1 MVYICYPNLQL
12 MKLSKYKTITFLLV
26 ILVVLTILG
35 NLFQVQILS
44 EVSWILILSTLLV
57 SYYINQNKKNI
68 LFTTF
73 LVGFALSEVLKL
85 WFITS
90 EIIYYYLSYVCVMV
104 AYSSLIIFFL
114 KGIEFKKLIKNFK
127 LHLIILSFFN
137 LYILYTLNEM
147 ILHDET
153 VEVFT
158 FIFFI
163 EVVYNVL
170 ILLMLSIS
178 LLYYLHNESKQS
190 LLLFLACVCIVFS
203 EMIQVAYVFITAEI
217 FLRIC
222 YSLLMAIGFGFI
234 YFYTLLE
241 VKSHKL
247 ITQ

>member
-1 MVYICYPNLQL
+1 
-12 MKLSKYKTITFLLV
+12 MKLSKYKTISLV
-26 ILVVLTILG
+26 LVTLVVLTLLG
-35 NLFQVQILS
+35 NLFQTQILS
-44 EVSWILILSTLLV
+44 EIAWILILPTLLIFY
-57 SYYINQNKKNI
+57 SIYQNKKDI
-68 LFTTF
+68 LFIIF
-73 LVGFALSEVLKL
+73 LVGFALSEILKL

-90 EIIYYYLSYVCVMV
+90 EMLYYYTSYTCIMV
-104 AYSSLIIFFL
+104 AYSSLIVFFL
-114 KGIEFKKLIKNFK
+114 KGIKFKKLFKSFK
-127 LHLIILSFFN
+127 LHLIILLVFN

-178 LLYYLHNESKQS
+178 LLYYLHNESKQA

-203 EMIQVAYVFITAEI
+203 EMVQVAYVFISAEI
-217 FLRIC
+217 FLRIG
-222 YSLLMAIGFGFI
+222 YLLLMAIGFGFI

-241 VKSHKL
+241 VKKRNIL
-247 ITQ
+247 RQ

>member
-1 MVYICYPNLQL
+1 
-12 MKLSKYKTITFLLV
+12 MKLSKYKTISLV
-26 ILVVLTILG
+26 LVTLVVLTLLG
-35 NLFQVQILS
+35 NLFQIQILS
-44 EVSWILILSTLLV
+44 EIAWILILPTLLIFY
-57 SYYINQNKKNI
+57 SIYQNKKDI
-68 LFTTF
+68 LFIIF
-73 LVGFALSEVLKL
+73 LVGFALSEILKL

-90 EIIYYYLSYVCVMV
+90 EMLYYYTSYTCIMV
-104 AYSSLIIFFL
+104 AYSSLIVFFL
-114 KGIEFKKLIKNFK
+114 KGIKFKKLFKSFK
-127 LHLIILSFFN
+127 LHLIILLVFN

-178 LLYYLHNESKQS
+178 LLYYLHNESKQA

-203 EMIQVAYVFITAEI
+203 EMVQVAYVFISAEI
-217 FLRIC
+217 FLRIG
-222 YSLLMAIGFGFI
+222 YLLLMAIGFGFI

-241 VKSHKL
+241 VKKRNIL
-247 ITQ
+247 RQ

>member
-1 MVYICYPNLQL
+1 
-12 MKLSKYKTITFLLV
+12 MKLSKYKTISLV
-26 ILVVLTILG
+26 LVTLVVLTIFG
-35 NLFQVQILS
+35 NLFQIKILS
-44 EVSWILILSTLLV
+44 EIAWILILPTLLV
-57 SYYINQNKKNI
+57 FYSVYQGKKDI
-68 LFTTF
+68 LFIIF
-73 LVGFALSEVLKL
+73 LVGFALSEILKL

-90 EIIYYYLSYVCVMV
+90 EMLYYYASYICIMV

-114 KGIEFKKLIKNFK
+114 KGIKFKKLLKNFK
-127 LHLIILSFFN
+127 LHLIILLVFN

-147 ILHDET
+147 ILQDET

-178 LLYYLHNESKQS
+178 LLYYLHNESKQA

-217 FLRIC
+217 FLRIG

-241 VKSHKL
+241 VKKRKL